1 MAKWQRNSNNLTQSL
16 PSVQSIVDSGQL
28 VLPGIRALAEDL
40 IVLISK
46 NKGLVQSKLVLK
58 GSKHFY
64 HHDLI
69 HSAHY
74 MPRACRLLPTL
85 FDR

>member
-1 MAKWQRNSNNLTQSL
+1 MAKWQSNSNNLTQSL
-16 PSVQSIVDSGQL
+16 PNVQSIVDSGQL

-58 GSKHFY
+58 G
-64 HHDLI
+64 
-69 HSAHY
+69 
-74 MPRACRLLPTL
+74 
-85 FDR
+85 